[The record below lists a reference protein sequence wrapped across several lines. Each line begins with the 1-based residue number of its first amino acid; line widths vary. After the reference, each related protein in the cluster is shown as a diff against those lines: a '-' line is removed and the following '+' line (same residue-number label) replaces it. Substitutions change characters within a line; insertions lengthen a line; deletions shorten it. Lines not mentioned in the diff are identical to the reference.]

1 MNLAT
6 VRPVRQT
13 RPNPGEHDVGNNNIG
28 AFGREGAIAVSVR
41 VISFHHR
48 LGGMLGHRYSEA
60 FGLQRAAK
68 QRGWDFV
75 VFVRED
81 ACDEVRAGLP
91 GAHAVLHCPVFRSD
105 LSFDER
111 TADFAAML
119 HRHLDPIVQPDDWL
133 LVTTGTQCETRALA
147 TWLGDTPA
155 SRRPWTLVVFHNDRW
170 NRFGPQERERQVGE
184 FRTAAA
190 ALARLDGD
198 AARRLLVGAMVEELC
213 PELRTLLGR
222 EIHYVPHMKA
232 SGEYV
237 APLQRTADEPAVV
250 GFLGGARREKGA
262 HLIPAIVAETR
273 KLGRVDFAVQIANED
288 LSPPALEELCRLE
301 GQPGV
306 RVAHGPLDFA
316 VYRSF
321 LAQCDLVLLPYERKS
336 YRTRASGPFIEACVM
351 GRPAVVPAGT
361 WMGDQVAA
369 GRAAGLAYEG
379 DDPATI
385 AAEVMRAAASLP
397 DLAALA
403 REHAPAWQRT
413 RTCDPFFDW
422 LGREAG
428 RRAARPFDDDST
440 LLTEGFE
447 Q

>member
-1 MNLAT
+1 LLRFNW
-6 VRPVRQT
+6 
-13 RPNPGEHDVGNNNIG
+13 PGKTGPKLDRHEAANGNVG
-28 AFGREGAIAVSVR
+28 AFGREGAIAVSVSVR

-48 LGGMLGHRYSEA
+48 LGGMLGHRYTEA
-60 FGLQRAAK
+60 VGLQRAAN
-68 QRGWDFV
+68 QRGWNFV
-75 VFVRED
+75 VLVRED
-81 ACDEVRAGLP
+81 ACDEVRADLP

-111 TADFAAML
+111 TADFVAML

-147 TWLGDTPA
+147 TWLGETPA
-155 SRRPWTLVVFHNDRW
+155 GRRPWTVVVFHNDRW
-170 NRFGPQERERQVGE
+170 NRFGSQERERQIGE
-184 FRTAAA
+184 FRTTAT

-198 AARRLLVGAMVEELC
+198 AARRLLVGAVIEELC
-213 PELRTLLGR
+213 PELRALLAW

-237 APLQRTADEPAVV
+237 TPLKKAAGEPALV

-273 KLGRVDFAVQIANED
+273 KLVRIDFAVQVANED
-288 LSPPALEELCRLE
+288 LSPPAWEKLCRLE

-316 VYRSF
+316 AYRSF
-321 LAQCDLVLLPYERKS
+321 LAQCDLVLLPYERIS
-336 YRTRASGPFIEACVM
+336 YRTRASGPFIEAGVM

-385 AAEVMRAAASLP
+385 AATVVRAAASLP

-403 REHAPAWQRT
+403 RERAPVWQRT
-413 RTCDPFFDW
+413 RTCDPFLDW
-422 LGREAG
+422 LARETG
-428 RRAARPFDDDST
+428 RRAAHSFD
-440 LLTEGFE
+440 EAQRF
-447 Q
+447 